1 MIEVATNTYR
11 LGSSGHNY
19 YLLRDGDQVTV
30 IDAGCS
36 KEWSKLMA
44 ALESAGLT
52 LEAIAGIVATHSHAD
67 HFGFARKATEEGV
80 SVSVHADEE
89 ARARGTY
96 AGRYAVPPTKL
107 PIFNVW
113 MWKNFFPMVRAGVMK
128 LDHLEQVGTFGD
140 GETLDLPGAPVAIH
154 TPGHTEGHT
163 MFHVPEQGLLFS
175 GDGLVTMDLLGS
187 GVGPQMMDQRFH
199 NDHDR
204 AMQSLDR
211 IVQIEASLILPGHG
225 DPWNGTP
232 ADAVALARSA

>member
-1 MIEVATNTYR
+1 MIEVSSGVYR

-19 YLLRDGDQVTV
+19 YLLREGDQITV

-36 KEWSKLMA
+36 KEWPKLMA
-44 ALESAGLT
+44 ALESEGLA

-67 HFGFARKATEEGV
+67 HFGFARAATEEGV
-80 SVSVHADEE
+80 AVSVHEKEE
-89 ARARGTY
+89 SRALGTY
-96 AGRYAVPPTKL
+96 TGRYAAKPTQL
-107 PIFNVW
+107 PIFNLR
-113 MWKNFFPMVRAGVMK
+113 MWRNFFPMVRAGVMK
-128 LDHLEQVGTFGD
+128 LDHVEQVGTFVD
-140 GETLDLPGAPVAIH
+140 GETLDLPGRPIAVH

-163 MFHVPEQGLLFS
+163 MFHVAAQGLLFT

-187 GVGPQMMDQRFH
+187 GEGPQMMDRRFH

-211 IVQIEASLILPGHG
+211 IVQVEASLLLPGHG
-225 DPWNGTP
+225 DPWKSTP